1 MQTRIIARH
10 FEASDGLRAHVASSL
25 GKLERYFDRLDD
37 AHVTLSNGHDAALTK
52 RAEIALAVP
61 RQRFAAAYTST
72 SHEAAVDGCVR
83 QLRRQVTRHKERLR
97 EKKGAPTPRA

>member
-1 MQTRIIARH
+1 MQTRITARH
-10 FEASDGLRAHVASSL
+10 FEASDGLRAHVVSQL
-25 GKLERYFDRLDD
+25 GKLERYFDRIHDV
-37 AHVTLSNGHDAALTK
+37 HVTLDDGPDAAPAK

-61 RQRFAAAYTST
+61 HQTFTATSTGT

-97 EKKGAPTPRA
+97 DKKGAATSRA